1 MKTNITFS
9 MSSEFK
15 AQLTQAAIEEG
26 LPLSQFIVKQL
37 GGPVPPPKIE
47 KKEVEITVPI
57 YMLDFWNNQ
66 AIAAELT
73 LSQYMTAMK
82 ATRDKYTY
90 YEDLLVRHGNVFD
103 DGSEISYTPHRKHA
117 RRWSIYH
124 PSGMCRAIFIHG
136 HLSTVTTKQR
146 LFIPIDVLKVWKSEA
161 QQQSKTLSNYL
172 VDMSVQPDMMSVHS
186 LTRETT

>member
-9 MSSEFK
+9 MSAEFK

-37 GGPVPPPKIE
+37 GGPAPPSKIE

-66 AIAAELT
+66 AIAVELT
-73 LSQYMTAMK
+73 LSQYIAEMIKNFAGLP
-82 ATRDKYTY
+82 DCFHTY
-90 YEDLLVRHGNVFD
+90 YEDMVVRHGDVFD

-124 PSGMCRAIFIHG
+124 PSMCRAIFIHE

-146 LFIPIDVLKVWKSEA
+146 LFIPVDVLKVWKSEA
-161 QQQSKTLSNYL
+161 QQQSKTLSDYL
-172 VDMSVQPDMMSVHS
+172 VDMSVQPDMMSVH
-186 LTRETT
+186 